1 MWQIKCIQEI
11 YIRGINMNFVK
22 KHKEKI
28 LFILIWLVVVMFD
41 YKYGKAYLDSDMA
54 SEMVLAKQLNTE
66 GVLLS
71 KNWYYSTE
79 LRIFGNAQLFRI
91 FLLLFPNNWRLVRIL
106 SQSILIL
113 FTGLSYIYLVS
124 ILKSKRSIW
133 FGMITMMPFGFWY
146 MWHGIFDGFYL
157 IWIILY
163 NFCAGL
169 IFKYSIENKKKIT
182 LLFIVFLSFFIG
194 LQSVR
199 GLLNLLIPLLLS
211 SLLLIYLYTFEGG
224 NVPLDIKRLFSVSLI
239 SCASSSLGYVANSLY
254 LSRIYSY
261 ANQNLQYWEEFSI
274 NKINTIISD
283 FLMMWGYPTSFLKE
297 AKVALFSLNGLMSLT
312 GIILLFVVVYLIF
325 KEIKMLKTTEL
336 KKQIIVM
343 TSLMSIAIP
352 LMMFSFFHY
361 ENSSYFLP
369 STGLMIAGFQVGLD
383 SFDKNRYKNL
393 IFTLL
398 FICIVI
404 GSINT
409 CSLFIKNPQ
418 RNYENQIYVSELLK
432 EKGYTKCIGEFWEG
446 GNVITELSN
455 GFVESWVIDNFID
468 KGASKW
474 LQSKSHFENIPKG
487 KAAIIVSPS
496 TCDEYNYNPFAYDKS
511 EILYVDD
518 DYIVLGVEDVENWF
532 ES

>member
-182 LLFIVFLSFFIG
+182 LLFIVFLSFLIG

-325 KEIKMLKTTEL
+325 KEIKMLK
-336 KKQIIVM
+336 
-343 TSLMSIAIP
+343 
-352 LMMFSFFHY
+352 
-361 ENSSYFLP
+361 
-369 STGLMIAGFQVGLD
+369 
-383 SFDKNRYKNL
+383 
-393 IFTLL
+393 
-398 FICIVI
+398 
-404 GSINT
+404 
-409 CSLFIKNPQ
+409 Q
-418 RNYENQIYVSELLK
+418 RN
-432 EKGYTKCIGEFWEG
+432 
-446 GNVITELSN
+446 
-455 GFVESWVIDNFID
+455 
-468 KGASKW
+468 
-474 LQSKSHFENIPKG
+474 
-487 KAAIIVSPS
+487 
-496 TCDEYNYNPFAYDKS
+496 
-511 EILYVDD
+511 
-518 DYIVLGVEDVENWF
+518 
-532 ES
+532 

>member
-1 MWQIKCIQEI
+1 MD
-11 YIRGINMNFVK
+11 FVK
-22 KHKEKI
+22 KRKEQI
-28 LFILIWLVVVMFD
+28 LFILIWFVVVLFD

-91 FLLLFPNNWRLVRIL
+91 FLLLFPNNWRLVRIA

-146 MWHGIFDGFYL
+146 MWHGVFDGFYL

-169 IFKYSIENKKKIT
+169 IFKYCIENKKKFT
-182 LLFIVFLSFFIG
+182 LLLIVGLSFLIG

-211 SLLLIYLYTFEGG
+211 SLLLIYLYTYGG
-224 NVPLDIKRLFSVSLI
+224 GEIPINIKRLFYVSFL
-239 SCASSSLGYVANSLY
+239 SCAISSIGYAANSLY

-312 GIILLFVVVYLIF
+312 GIVLLFFVIYFVY
-325 KEIKMLKTTEL
+325 KEIKMVKVIDL
-336 KKQIIVM
+336 KKQMIVT

-352 LMMFSFFHY
+352 FMMFVFFHY

-369 STGLMIAGFQVGLD
+369 STGLIIAGFQVALD
-383 SFDKNRYKNL
+383 SFDKNRYKKT
-393 IFTLL
+393 IFTCL

-404 GSINT
+404 SSINT

-418 RNYENQIYVSELLK
+418 RSYKNQIYVSELLK

-446 GNVITELSN
+446 GNVIIELSN
-455 GFVESWVIDNFID
+455 GYVESWVIDNFID

-474 LQSKSHFENIPKG
+474 LQSKTHFENIPKG

-496 TCDEYNYNPFAYDKS
+496 TCDEYNYNPFTYEKS

-518 DYIVLGVEDVENWF
+518 DYIVLGVEDVENWL

>member
-1 MWQIKCIQEI
+1 
-11 YIRGINMNFVK
+11 
-22 KHKEKI
+22 
-28 LFILIWLVVVMFD
+28 
-41 YKYGKAYLDSDMA
+41 
-54 SEMVLAKQLNTE
+54 
-66 GVLLS
+66 
-71 KNWYYSTE
+71 
-79 LRIFGNAQLFRI
+79 
-91 FLLLFPNNWRLVRIL
+91 
-106 SQSILIL
+106 
-113 FTGLSYIYLVS
+113 
-124 ILKSKRSIW
+124 
-133 FGMITMMPFGFWY
+133 
-146 MWHGIFDGFYL
+146 
-157 IWIILY
+157 
-163 NFCAGL
+163 
-169 IFKYSIENKKKIT
+169 
-182 LLFIVFLSFFIG
+182 
-194 LQSVR
+194 
-199 GLLNLLIPLLLS
+199 
-211 SLLLIYLYTFEGG
+211 
-224 NVPLDIKRLFSVSLI
+224 
-239 SCASSSLGYVANSLY
+239 
-254 LSRIYSY
+254 
-261 ANQNLQYWEEFSI
+261 
-274 NKINTIISD
+274 
-283 FLMMWGYPTSFLKE
+283 MMWGYPTSFLKE

-418 RNYENQIYVSELLK
+418 RNYENQIYISELLK